1 MVQRVNKFGYEVDK
15 ALLNFINAD
24 VLSGLGIEEEA
35 FWNNF
40 ARLFFPS
47 LLTLTIHPGVVVMV
61 DDIVNRVWEYDGE
74 KIFLI
79 FIKGQMLILP

>member
-40 ARLFFPS
+40 ASFINKFS
-47 LLTLTIHPGVVVMV
+47 VKTLH
-61 DDIVNRVWEYDGE
+61 W
-74 KIFLI
+74 LI
-79 FIKGQMLILP
+79 KDLN